1 MIAKYEA
8 RQNYLFA
15 EFTGEFVLDEALQ
28 HFKQLES
35 ERSRAGTNLVMVD
48 ARNVTGEMSIL
59 SRFTMGESL
68 AELHDIQRIV
78 FVARPDQVL
87 PDRFMQTVARNRGL
101 MGQVFFEIPDA
112 EAWLLATT

>member
-1 MIAKYEA
+1 MLVKFEA
-8 RQNYLFA
+8 RPNYLFA
-15 EFTGEFVLDEALQ
+15 EFSGEFVLNEALE
-28 HFKQLES
+28 HFKQLEA
-35 ERSRAGTNLVMVD
+35 ERSRAGTRLVMVD

-59 SRFTMGESL
+59 SRFTMGETL
-68 AELHDIQRIV
+68 AEFHAIQRIV
-78 FVARPDQVL
+78 FVARQDQVL